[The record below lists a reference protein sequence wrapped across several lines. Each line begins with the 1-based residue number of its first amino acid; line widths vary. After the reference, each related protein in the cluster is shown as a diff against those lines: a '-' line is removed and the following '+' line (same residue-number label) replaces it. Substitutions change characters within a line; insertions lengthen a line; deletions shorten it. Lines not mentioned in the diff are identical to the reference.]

1 MLFLTYLKK
10 QQQHKAF
17 EKVCKQISA
26 DTTYFLP
33 ETKLSIVHKPSTPV
47 VEEGV
52 NALNLILQ
60 TPPMFSKYT
69 LPHLLTQPQSKYLK
83 NIPSFE
89 ISLTVR
95 LQRACNKLFK
105 RIFATW
111 YFKKEINRRVDRFFW
126 GYQILSKKDILFFPQ
141 YIVRSNHR
149 RVFYDLNT
157 CTSICSGL
165 FVKILEK

>member
-69 LPHLLTQPQSKYLK
+69 
-83 NIPSFE
+83 
-89 ISLTVR
+89 
-95 LQRACNKLFK
+95 
-105 RIFATW
+105 
-111 YFKKEINRRVDRFFW
+111 
-126 GYQILSKKDILFFPQ
+126 
-141 YIVRSNHR
+141 
-149 RVFYDLNT
+149 
-157 CTSICSGL
+157 
-165 FVKILEK
+165 